1 MLKYPSDSDC
11 INQQCSVSS
20 TNSYISEESYV
31 HESVPFPL
39 HSSDYNMG
47 STRRFS
53 ETSMVIRP
61 HIEALTYRSLSTLF
75 FTFRL
80 LINSG
85 ADPIRM
91 HIVGTYPV
99 SGP

>member
-1 MLKYPSDSDC
+1 M
-11 INQQCSVSS
+11 
-20 TNSYISEESYV
+20 

-39 HSSDYNMG
+39 HQSDYNIG

-53 ETSMVIRP
+53 ETSMVVRP
-61 HIEALTYRSLSTLF
+61 HNEALTYRSLSMMF

-91 HIVGTYPV
+91 HIVGTLFPV
-99 SGP
+99 PTRGAPQLSILRSKLG